1 MLKYFLIIL
10 ALFISFSSYENLKA
24 DEGEE
29 IFSGVISQIDADSD
43 GKLEAVHILL
53 NDGTTKRFEVSSG
66 EKPTEFGLENIAGE
80 RWVGNQN
87 AHPIMAAT
95 QLAEH
100 QKRLA
105 PITVVSKG
113 NEAVEIVDR
122 EQRNVSTNLIYLFV
136 CFAVAWLSFFGYLFI
151 ISGRIRSKN

>member
-66 EKPTEFGLENIAGE
+66 E
-80 RWVGNQN
+80 
-87 AHPIMAAT
+87 PILKDLMSFNKASFTSDQIDLAT
-95 QLAEH
+95 
-100 QKRLA
+100 
-105 PITVVSKG
+105 
-113 NEAVEIVDR
+113 
-122 EQRNVSTNLIYLFV
+122 
-136 CFAVAWLSFFGYLFI
+136 
-151 ISGRIRSKN
+151 